1 MNIAPCPVHHMCCM
15 AVSVSCSMY
24 RYPRDRPE
32 TVPSRI
38 HRDFDLWQARSD
50 TARLPPCRA
59 SLRRAAVILLFS
71 DGSPRSHPPP
81 WLTSRALTT
90 VPTYTDTHCPV
101 VGAVVDFVPFLTSH
115 ETHERCSSS
124 PATHPLSV
132 QVTRTS
138 DCSVDKTMAAATPA
152 QPMRNAQPRQPRPSS
167 SSSSSASSASASLPV
182 SQSAPEQD
190 LARDRFDPA
199 VNAHPSIE

>member
-1 MNIAPCPVHHMCCM
+1 M
-15 AVSVSCSMY
+15 S
-24 RYPRDRPE
+24 
-32 TVPSRI
+32 
-38 HRDFDLWQARSD
+38 
-50 TARLPPCRA
+50 RLPPSSRCHLAFLRWIS
-59 SLRRAAVILLFS
+59 SLAPAPMA
-71 DGSPRSHPPP
+71 D
-81 WLTSRALTT
+81 LTSTDDG
-90 VPTYTDTHCPV
+90 TYTDTHCPV

-199 VNAHPSIE
+199 VNDRTALDASGVPACQPNGADTLTVTARSRQTASIRSYRLQLA

>member
-32 TVPSRI
+32 TVPSPI

-90 VPTYTDTHCPV
+90 VPTLIHT
-101 VGAVVDFVPFLTSH
+101 AQWWAQWSTSYH
-115 ETHERCSSS
+115 
-124 PATHPLSV
+124 
-132 QVTRTS
+132 
-138 DCSVDKTMAAATPA
+138 
-152 QPMRNAQPRQPRPSS
+152 
-167 SSSSSASSASASLPV
+167 
-182 SQSAPEQD
+182 
-190 LARDRFDPA
+190 F
-199 VNAHPSIE
+199 